1 MRSIVKNIYP
11 LVIIIQ
17 GGSEFWQTDELCCVD
32 VLELRNLK
40 VMNALENISLIL
52 KPSYLVIWYF
62 SQFVYLV
69 FL

>member
-1 MRSIVKNIYP
+1 MRNIVKNIYP

-17 GGSEFWQTDELCCVD
+17 GGSKLWQTDELCRVD

-62 SQFVYLV
+62 RQFVYLV